1 MVVVLQENEKTLSPK
16 LIEIKG
22 VRALFYMISLS
33 KSSYLTKFVK
43 IYLIRVIILS
53 CCLFIKNIKLM
64 SIHMSFTHAIN
75 ILY

>member
-33 KSSYLTKFVK
+33 KSS
-43 IYLIRVIILS
+43 
-53 CCLFIKNIKLM
+53 
-64 SIHMSFTHAIN
+64 FTS
-75 ILY
+75 

>member
-33 KSSYLTKFVK
+33 KSRYKCSVFV
-43 IYLIRVIILS
+43 
-53 CCLFIKNIKLM
+53 CTCLLQRDCKVFMYNMNNL
-64 SIHMSFTHAIN
+64 
-75 ILY
+75 